1 MEQLIENENTA
12 VLIHQD
18 SFYKTLEENVDA
30 TTYNFDHPDAFD
42 LEEMNWVLN
51 ELSEGRSV
59 QIPKYDFKT
68 HSRLDEMETLQPTK
82 VILLEGIM
90 SFYTPALRDTY
101 DMKLFVDCDDDERL
115 ARRVLRDIKHRGRDL
130 ESVLR
135 QYIQYV
141 KPSFEDFILPTKKYA
156 DVIIPRGASNHVA
169 IDLIVEHIKEQEQSQ
184 TGPRASSQTSTLSSH
199 NTTPRM
205 RPH

>member
-1 MEQLIENENTA
+1 MEQLQHGNEGVA

-18 SFYKTLEENVDA
+18 SFYKTLDKSIDVS
-30 TTYNFDHPDAFD
+30 TYNFDHPDAFD
-42 LEEMNWVLN
+42 LDEMNWVLR

-59 QIPKYDFKT
+59 DLPKYNFKT
-68 HSRLDEMETLQPTK
+68 HSRMEETERLNPAK
-82 VILLEGIM
+82 IILLEGIM
-90 SFYTPALRDTY
+90 SFYTSALRETY

-115 ARRVLRDIKHRGRDL
+115 GRRVLRDIQHRGRDL
-130 ESVLR
+130 DGVLR

-184 TGPRASSQTSTLSSH
+184 GQPKLANAATHVA
-199 NTTPRM
+199 TPRQ